1 MTRSEAYAA
10 LADAYL
16 SGDPAEMLAAEYTY
30 LLAVLTPLTEW
41 RARTPVSEGQP
52 TILER
57 IATLLPDQLPEGP
70 APSLSDSLHALD
82 IAFAGWQA
90 ENEAWQ
96 RWQARQLAAFTAT
109 IEVLYA
115 PSRE

>member
-1 MTRSEAYAA
+1 MTRSEAYAT

-16 SGDPAEMLAAEYTY
+16 AGDSAEILAAEYTY

-41 RARTPVSEGQP
+41 RARTPVSEGEP

-57 IATLLPDQLPEGP
+57 MASLLPDQLPEGP

-96 RWQARQLAAFTAT
+96 RWQARQLAAFTTT

-115 PSRE
+115 PVGE